1 MSISEELKSTHFEI
15 FSNHISKTNAK
26 KILKSLES
34 FTINYTEIN
43 ETPWLAEDIF
53 LTKSNELVDLLK
65 KNNFL
70 KDNIKKKIIDPE
82 NICNMLAEELDPEKY
97 ESIIYRKELEEFKKN
112 NKSYS
117 TAFTCKKCKSNK
129 SEISE
134 RQTRSGDEPTTIY
147 ITCAECGYSFSF

>member
-1 MSISEELKSTHFEI
+1 MSISEEVKLKHLEI
-15 FSNHISKTNAK
+15 FSVHISKANAK
-26 KILKSLES
+26 KILKSLED
-34 FTINYTEIN
+34 FTINYIEIN

-53 LTKSNELVDLLK
+53 LTKSNELEDLFK

-70 KDNIKKKIIDPE
+70 KDNIKKKKINPE

-97 ESIIYRKELEEFKKN
+97 ESIIHRKELEEFKKN

-134 RQTRSGDEPTTIY
+134 RQTRSGDEPTTVY
-147 ITCAECGYSFSF
+147 ITCADCGYSFCF